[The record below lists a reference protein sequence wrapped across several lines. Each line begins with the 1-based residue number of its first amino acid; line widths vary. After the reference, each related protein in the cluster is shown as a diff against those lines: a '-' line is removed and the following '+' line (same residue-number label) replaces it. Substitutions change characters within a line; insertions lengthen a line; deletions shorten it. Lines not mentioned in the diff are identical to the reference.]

1 MIIHRA
7 ENSVK
12 QNLKEAVMANISALI
27 KTRYPLIQ
35 GGMANIANH
44 QLAAAVSRGGALG
57 VIAAGGDSPEKV
69 REEIRLLREIT
80 DAPFGVNIMLM
91 SPHAPALAGLVIEEK
106 VSVVTTG
113 AGNPGPYLAAWKEAG
128 IVVIPVMPS
137 VAFARRME
145 RAGADAVIVEGTEA
159 GGHVGELTTMALVPQ
174 VVDAVSIPVIA
185 AGGVADYRQVLAA
198 FALGASGIQ
207 AGTIFLT
214 AEECPIHERYKEL
227 VIKAK
232 DTDTMVTGRETGAP
246 VRVLKNKMARTYNKL
261 SRQGATLEEL
271 EQLTLGSLKKAV
283 HDGNLEEGSFMAGQV
298 AGMLKEIRPAARLIE
313 DLFAPVEAYRQGLK
327 IL

>member
-7 ENSVK
+7 EKGVK
-12 QNLKEAVMANISALI
+12 QNLKEAVRVNISALI

-91 SPHAPALAGLVIEEK
+91 SPHAPELAGLVMEEK

-113 AGNPGPYLAAWKEAG
+113 AGNPGPYLPAWKEAG

-246 VRVLKNKMARTYNKL
+246 VRLLKNKMARTYSKL

-283 HDGNLEEGSFMAGQV
+283 HDGNLDEGSFMAGQV